1 MTQQPHG
8 APVPGSL
15 LQHDLLVMQQI
26 TNFNSNDMTILDGQ
40 EAPIGHVVTKGSGAA
55 RFLLGSRELDLL
67 DWDGTP
73 LAHIS
78 DTITFGRDR
87 FEITYPDGTPLAQV
101 LKRMAMFTTK
111 VEINVADGSQLQ
123 LKGDMFGYD
132 FRFVLGEWEVAYVSR
147 QWAGMSR
154 GLLGHSRYAVSMRSD
169 APDPVRRAIISCC
182 VVLDLI
188 RQKRSR
194 G

>member
-1 MTQQPHG
+1 MTQRPNG
-8 APVPGSL
+8 VPAPGSL

-26 TNFNSNDMTILDGQ
+26 TSFNSNDMTILDPY

-55 RFLLGSRELDLL
+55 RFLMGSRELDLV
-67 DWDGTP
+67 DGDGTP

-87 FEITYPDGTPLAQV
+87 FEVTYPDGAPLAQV
-101 LKRMAMFTTK
+101 LKRIAFFTTK
-111 VEINVADGSQLQ
+111 VEVNVADGSQLQ
-123 LKGDMFGYD
+123 LNGNMFGFD
-132 FRFVLGEWEVAYVSR
+132 FRFMLGEWEIASVSR
-147 QWAGMSR
+147 QWAGMSK
-154 GLLGHSRYAVSMRSD
+154 GLLGRSRYAIRMRSD

-188 RQKRSR
+188 REKENR
-194 G
+194 